1 VAFLAALGV
10 VLVWGVVVTVAEARW
25 DKNKLL
31 DHPGVLPAEKEQAL
45 GHLRRSYVYQGARI
59 IGGGVVAGAG
69 VAVGTGSAAL
79 ALAVGAAA
87 ELLIAAQYLLKHQ
100 RRGPRE

>member
-1 VAFLAALGV
+1 MAFLAALGV
-10 VLVWGVVVTVAEARW
+10 VLVWGVVLTVAEARW
-25 DKNKLL
+25 DTNKLL
-31 DHPGVLPAEKEQAL
+31 DHPRVSPVDKQQAL

-59 IGGGVVAGAG
+59 IGMGVVAGAA
-69 VAVGTGSAAL
+69 VAAKTRSAGL